1 MHVGTPSLTCIEL
14 VKRFEGF
21 RRAPLALDDGRFVVG
36 YGHVR
41 AGAPSDPVGEG
52 EAEFLLKEDL
62 EEVAQVL
69 RRCAPGLTQ
78 PQFDALAS
86 FGFSIGVE
94 QFESSDVLI
103 HVMNGDMLAA
113 AGAIDGWRAA
123 SIGEGAVAALVS
135 RRAAEKALFLTDDE
149 THSAAPSALLRPR
162 RDDGARVM
170 RKKAEKT
177 DPLGLVAL
185 GALGLLLIAMGITGA
200 ADDNGMAYLVFAA
213 PGAVGVAM
221 SVYYL
226 LKKTVD
232 AA

>member
-1 MHVGTPSLTCIEL
+1 MYVGTPSQTCIEL

-21 RRAPLALDDGRFVVG
+21 RREPLSLDDGRFVVG

-41 AGAPSDPVGEG
+41 VSAPAAPVGEG

-69 RRCAPGLTQ
+69 RRCAPNLAQT
-78 PQFDALAS
+78 QFDALAS
-86 FGFSIGVE
+86 FGFSIGVD

-113 AGAIDGWRAA
+113 ANALDCWRAGA
-123 SIGEGAVAALVS
+123 DGEGAVAALVS
-135 RRAAEKALFLTDDE
+135 RRAAEKALFLTDE
-149 THSAAPSALLRPR
+149 TQPAAPSAVLRPR
-162 RDDGARVM
+162 REGSARVM